1 MEKSFLENSKTSFV
15 LTGATGWVGRNF
27 LHELQK
33 IIPINIFN
41 EKVFAFGSKSG
52 QIYSTAYKKK
62 IIIPIHPLSEI
73 KNLLDKNRNFFV
85 IHCAFLTREKIS
97 YYGINNYIE
106 INKNILKDLEYVLN
120 ICDTKKSVLIS
131 SGAAESIENKEINNI
146 ELKKDPYGVL
156 KFQEEKTFQRLSNC
170 LIMRIYGLTGKFI
183 RDPNIFAFGNFLLS
197 AKKKE
202 SIIIKSKSDVI
213 RSYGYG
219 NDIARA
225 SIYWL
230 LKENNYSTK
239 LINAATHTANLIDL
253 AKLISDIFD
262 LPEVIYNIDK
272 NLKKNIYV
280 CENLEFRNFLKYFNI
295 EPTSME
301 KQIIKTYN
309 SLN

>member
-1 MEKSFLENSKTSFV
+1 MEDFKNNFI
-15 LTGATGWVGRNF
+15 LTGATGWVGRHF

-33 IIPINIFN
+33 IIPMNIFN
-41 EKVFAFGSKSG
+41 KKVFAFGSKSR
-52 QIYSTAYKKK
+52 QIYSTAYKKN

-106 INKNILKDLEYVLN
+106 INKNILKNLEYVLN
-120 ICDTKKSVLIS
+120 FCGTKRSVLIS
-131 SGAAESIENKEINNI
+131 SGAAESIEKKGINNI

-156 KFQEEKTFQRLSNC
+156 KFEEEQTFQRLSNC

-225 SIYWL
+225 CIYWL
-230 LKENNYSTK
+230 LKEDNYPTK
-239 LINAATHTANLIDL
+239 LINAATHTTNLIDL
-253 AKLISDIFD
+253 AKLVSNIFD
-262 LPEVIYNIDK
+262 LPEVIYDIDK
-272 NLKKNIYV
+272 NQKKNIYV
-280 CENLEFRNFLKYFNI
+280 CENLEFRNFLKNFNI
-295 EPTSME
+295 VPTSME
-301 KQIIKTYN
+301 KQIIKTYS
-309 SLN
+309 SLK